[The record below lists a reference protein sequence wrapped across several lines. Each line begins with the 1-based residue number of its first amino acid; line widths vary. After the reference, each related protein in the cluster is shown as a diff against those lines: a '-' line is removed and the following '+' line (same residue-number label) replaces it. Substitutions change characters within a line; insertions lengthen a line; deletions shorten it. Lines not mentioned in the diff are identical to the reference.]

1 MLRPQSLAANGRSLG
16 GPIEWDT
23 RVDFEEAHMTKY
35 QLAKLVLMAR
45 GLPSRKRIQ
54 KTVHLLQAA
63 GCDLGACYRLHY
75 YGPYSADVAALLDR
89 LTTEGILLET
99 EQQLAKGPQYDYRF
113 NDEFLTSLQ
122 AHEDTAVGKAAKE
135 QLERYG
141 DLLGALCRSEP
152 KTLELASTITH
163 FVQQGQPWEQA
174 VLETS
179 RFRTSFRARNAWR
192 PPRDWQRQCAERA
205 HA

>member
-1 MLRPQSLAANGRSLG
+1 
-16 GPIEWDT
+16 
-23 RVDFEEAHMTKY
+23 MTKY

-179 RFRTSFRARNAWR
+179 RFKNELPGSKRMETAKRLAKTVRR
-192 PPRDWQRQCAERA
+192 RA